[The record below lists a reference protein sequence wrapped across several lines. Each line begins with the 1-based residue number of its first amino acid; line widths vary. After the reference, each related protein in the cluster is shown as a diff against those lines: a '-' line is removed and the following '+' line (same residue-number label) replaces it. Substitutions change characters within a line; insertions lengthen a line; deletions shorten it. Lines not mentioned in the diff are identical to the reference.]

1 MKLEETVIGKLKG
14 LSSNEVYNS
23 VNKSEGH
30 LCLYDPITQICKRIE
45 AFFKR
50 DKDIHCAFVVNN
62 NKRLGPKLHP
72 DTGEQMTHLIII
84 DGESVEALV
93 EEDHLCEFR
102 IFCDDYEK
110 AQNLSN
116 VIRHRHTFTET
127 YDGSDG
133 RVHVREHILIVRV
146 FTLNAVD
153 PDGPGGGSDPFIA
166 DDNTDSGLTEI
177 FGLEP
182 VDWDDPYGN
191 GCNERLAPSD
201 TSESDIPKGFPE
213 EYEQRQW
220 ESNSRSG
227 AAVWKWRWI
236 QGALKGNKNIVKFSK
251 EYDDGMNIWRFI
263 ECTYLPISFQED
275 NLTSMSGYNSI
286 LASDL
291 LPLVFSIFGGYQ
303 VSTKPVTD

>member
-1 MKLEETVIGKLKG
+1 MELKDTILAKDHENTYASIDGGLE
-14 LSSNEVYNS
+14 NN
-23 VNKSEGH
+23 

-45 AFFKR
+45 AFFNR

-110 AQNLSN
+110 AQNLAN

-133 RVHVREHILIVRV
+133 RVHVRDHILLVRV
-146 FTLNAVD
+146 FTISAVD
-153 PDGPGGGSDPFIA
+153 PDGPGGGDNPWIA

-182 VDWDDPYGN
+182 IDWDDPEGN
-191 GCNERLAPSD
+191 GCEERLAPSD
-201 TSESDIPKGFPE
+201 TSESDIPKGAPE

-220 ESNSRSG
+220 EANSRSG
-227 AAVWKWRWI
+227 ACAWKWKWLKK
-236 QGALKGNKNIVKFSK
+236 ALTGNKNVISFSK
-251 EYDDGMNIWRFI
+251 EFDDGMNIWRFI
-263 ECTYLPISFQED
+263 ECTYLPITFQED
-275 NLTSMSGYNSI
+275 NLTSMKGYNSI
-286 LASDL
+286 LAADL
-291 LPLVFSIFGGYQ
+291 LPLVFSVFGKFQ
-303 VSTKPVTD
+303 ISTYPVKE